1 MGISLPKKELA
12 TIAGYTYRHLHNI
25 DTGLPQD
32 GKLFV
37 EGENKK
43 YDLAA
48 FVQRWV
54 AYNVNNA
61 TAKDQTLDEV
71 RAIHERV
78 KTKKTELE
86 VAKMEGRLVDVQDIW
101 RLWGDIANTVT
112 QNMIHLPS
120 KVAPMVVMMS
130 NVEQI
135 AAIIDREVRD
145 VLISIAETPVPEYA
159 QGSTSDG
166 EEGEDGGEV

>member
-1 MGISLPKKELA
+1 VGISLTKKELA
-12 TIAGYTYRHLHNI
+12 SVAGYSYRRLHDI

-37 EGENKK
+37 EGEDKK
-43 YDLAA
+43 YDLAV

-54 AYNVNNA
+54 SYNVSNA
-61 TAKDQTLDEV
+61 TVGDQTLDEV
-71 RAIHERV
+71 KAIHERV

-86 VAKMEGRLVDVQDIW
+86 VAKMEGRLVDVQDVR
-101 RLWGDIANTVT
+101 RLWGDIANTVM

-120 KVAPMVVMMS
+120 KVAPMVVMMKS
-130 NVEQI
+130 AEQI

-145 VLISIAETPVPEYA
+145 ILNSIADAPVPEYA
-159 QGSTSDG
+159 QASISD
-166 EEGEDGGEV
+166 EEGEDDGEV